1 MISFD
6 AFWAPRE
13 ERGGEPGEVRGLV
26 YASTPSGGLRVL
38 GRIDVLPRR
47 FWGQSRGLVRLT
59 RTTRAPLW
67 SHEPDLGWWWVPTTT
82 TTELPLASLGSIPA
96 ALDFFRDPL

>member
-26 YASTPSGGLRVL
+26 YAATPDGGLRVL
-38 GRIDVLPRR
+38 GTVAIVPA
-47 FWGQSRGLVRLT
+47 RGWDFGRGKVRLA
-59 RTTRAPLW
+59 RTVRRG
-67 SHEPDLGWWWVPTTT
+67 HRGWVAVTMAA
-82 TTELPLASLGSIPA
+82 ELPLSSLHSIPA